1 MDSISLSLVSLH
13 SSVPVI
19 SIHSAILA
27 MDYAKTKHNE
37 AIMGLQKLAGLHPL
51 LCITI
56 ILTTWH
62 RNSGCRTGTWSEC
75 EKAPFVPGYNLA
87 GEGFDVVR
95 MRRKGAYVI
104 NVKSHAVDNNTC
116 TVCENRFRG
125 GQVQKLPSAVLD
137 WRPFSRCSKQLSS
150 TLHHSIDT
158 LIKSSTSLINN
169 NWAMDL
175 SLDDLG
181 KVILGGSHSD
191 IAKFAQSQ
199 HMMDKATFALHEISC
214 IYYSYRVT
222 DHPELSAEFS
232 KHVLRLP
239 RHYDEKTKSLYRRT
253 IDTYGTHYIRHVHLG
268 GRVRRVTAFR
278 TCLATLKGFS
288 ESEIKKCLNFELK
301 LSLGFVPA
309 NASLSNKC
317 TDILKD
323 NMNMG
328 FYQGFMT
335 HNIEVLGGEKY
346 FPDLVLHQ
354 SPSEAYISWMDSL
367 HENPD
372 VISYAIFPLHH
383 LVTDPELSASLRRAV
398 TEYIEE
404 NMLPVEK
411 QNQDCTPTP
420 NLDHNCCPLRAGR
433 GTLRVAVRRAA
444 GLKADLFT
452 RTDGY
457 VKVWYNNM
465 YEETEVVMDD
475 NNPEWNIS
483 YNFGSIEFGH
493 ELIFEVWDSDV
504 LYNDMVGR
512 CVVYPE
518 RGIHSH
524 SCKLKKGVFY
534 FTYSTICDAHLTGH
548 RCGRYSPK
556 P

>member
-1 MDSISLSLVSLH
+1 MGHQKHRTVHLLFC
-13 SSVPVI
+13 
-19 SIHSAILA
+19 SAIILA
-27 MDYAKTKHNE
+27 
-37 AIMGLQKLAGLHPL
+37 
-51 LCITI
+51 LC
-56 ILTTWH
+56 H
-62 RNSGCRTGTWSEC
+62 KNSGCHTGAPSEC

-95 MRRKGAYVI
+95 MRRNGAYVI
-104 NVKSHAVDNNTC
+104 NVKSHIADNNTC
-116 TVCENRFRG
+116 TLCENRFQGR
-125 GQVQKLPSAVLD
+125 QVQKLPSAVLD

-150 TLHHSIDT
+150 ALHHSIDT

-169 NWAMDL
+169 NWGMDL

-181 KVILGGSHSD
+181 KVILGGSRSD

-214 IYYSYRVT
+214 TYYSYRVK

-232 KHVLRLP
+232 KHILRLP
-239 RHYDEKTKSLYRRT
+239 RHYDETTKFQYRRT

-288 ESEIKKCLNFELK
+288 ESDIKNCLNIELK
-301 LSLGFVPA
+301 VSLGFLPA

-317 TDILKD
+317 SNILKED
-323 NMNMG
+323 MSMG

-335 HNIEVLGGEKY
+335 HKIEVLGGEKY
-346 FPDLVLHQ
+346 FPDLVLQ
-354 SPSEAYISWMDSL
+354 SPSEAYTSWMNSL

-383 LVTDPELSASLRRAV
+383 LVTDQEISASLKRAI

-404 NMLPVEK
+404 NELSVEQR
-411 QNQDCTPTP
+411 QNQDCTPVS

-433 GTLRVAVRRAA
+433 GTLRVAVNRAA
-444 GLKADLFT
+444 GLKADFFT

-465 YEETEVVMDD
+465 YEETEVLIDD
-475 NNPEWNIS
+475 NDPQWNIN

-504 LYNDMVGR
+504 LYNDFVGR
-512 CVVYPE
+512 CVVQPE
-518 RGIHSH
+518 RGTHSH
-524 SCKLKKGVFY
+524 SCKLKNGVFY
-534 FTYSTICDAHLTGH
+534 FTYSAVCDAHLTGQN
-548 RCGRYSPK
+548 CGRYSPK
-556 P
+556 A